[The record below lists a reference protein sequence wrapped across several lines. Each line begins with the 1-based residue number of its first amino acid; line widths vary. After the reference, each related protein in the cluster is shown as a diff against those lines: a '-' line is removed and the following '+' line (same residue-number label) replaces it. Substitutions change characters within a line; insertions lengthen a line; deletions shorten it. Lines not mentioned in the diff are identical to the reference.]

1 MKRFAIAAVFAASLA
16 ALVAGAPAPA
26 SAQDAFP
33 SKPVRIIVPF
43 PAGSALDGVTRIVA
57 EHLNRAWGGKGVIV
71 ENVGG
76 GGGNIGTLRFARS
89 DPDGYTL
96 LSSAPGPLVLNR
108 LLFKDTA
115 YEAEKFVPISLIS
128 TVPNVLVVRNSLPAK
143 TMAEFIAYARANP
156 GKLNYASQGVGS
168 TGFLTGRALEVG
180 TKTQMVHVPY
190 RGAAQILTDIA
201 AGHVDSF
208 FDTVT
213 TSLPLHTAGNARIL
227 AVADVERL
235 PALPDVPAINEFIPG
250 FRSITWFAM
259 TGPEGMPPAI
269 AEKISRDIAGIVRSP
284 EVSERLKT
292 LNMTVKGSNSAE
304 TGAFLTSE
312 RAYWSKLIAD
322 IGFESQ

>member
-1 MKRFAIAAVFAASLA
+1 MKRLSIAAAIAGVLCAWVSGAAVM
-16 ALVAGAPAPA
+16 
-26 SAQDAFP
+26 AQEAFP
-33 SKPVRIIVPF
+33 SRAVRVIVPF

-57 EHLNRAWGGKGVIV
+57 DGLNRTWGGKGVIV

-96 LSSAPGPLVLNR
+96 LSSAPGPLVLNK

-115 YEAEKFVPISLIS
+115 FDAEKFVPLSLLS
-128 TVPNVLVVRNSLPAK
+128 TVPNVLVVRSDLPAK
-143 TMAEFIAYARANP
+143 TMADFIAYARANP

-168 TGFLTGRALEVG
+168 TGFLTGRALEVA

-201 AGHVDSF
+201 AGHLDSF

-213 TSLPLHTAGNARIL
+213 TSLPLHAAGKARIL
-227 AVADVERL
+227 GVADTERL
-235 PALPDVPAINEFIPG
+235 AALPDVPAISELIPG
-250 FRSITWFAM
+250 FRSITWFAFAA
-259 TGPEGMPPAI
+259 PEGTPQPL
-269 AEKISRDIAGIVRSP
+269 AEKISRDIAAVVRSP

-292 LNMTVKGSNSAE
+292 LNMTVKGTNPAE

-312 RAYWSKLIAD
+312 RAHWSKLVSD
-322 IGFESQ
+322 IGFEMQ